1 VVYELILQGTRI
13 YRDFYW
19 SQRAIAHAS
28 GISVSTLKRVLHDLR
43 EAGLIASNYRHMDTC
58 VYDAYES
65 PNQARLRL
73 RLKHDLHAI
82 ELQLMNIYL
91 NGDNS
96 ATYWGNFRQKLGRSI
111 ITSEQVGDSTGK
123 EREKMNVSEFIFAN
137 SLDIDKMRPLGRIPK
152 AVLSH
157 AYDQNQDLQSINS
170 LNFVDLDQLHEE
182 SLRFLGLNQST
193 SLKTQQEDRG
203 GFYA

>member
-1 VVYELILQGTRI
+1 
-13 YRDFYW
+13 
-19 SQRAIAHAS
+19 
-28 GISVSTLKRVLHDLR
+28 
-43 EAGLIASNYRHMDTC
+43 MDTC

-96 ATYWGNFRQKLGRSI
+96 ATYWENFRQKLGRSI
-111 ITSEQVGDSTGK
+111 VTSEQVDDSTGK
-123 EREKMNVSEFIFAN
+123 EREKMNVSEFIFAI
-137 SLDIDKMRPLGRIPK
+137 SLDIE
-152 AVLSH
+152 
-157 AYDQNQDLQSINS
+157 YDQNQDLRSINS
-170 LNFVDLDQLHEE
+170 LNFADLDQLHEE

>member
-96 ATYWGNFRQKLGRSI
+96 ATYWENFRQKLGRSI
-111 ITSEQVGDSTGK
+111 VTSEQVDDSTGK
-123 EREKMNVSEFIFAN
+123 EREKMNVSEFIFAI
-137 SLDIDKMRPLGRIPK
+137 SLDIDKMRPLGRSPK
-152 AVLSH
+152 AVLPH
-157 AYDQNQDLQSINS
+157 EYDQNQDLRSINS
-170 LNFVDLDQLHEE
+170 LNFADLDQLHEE